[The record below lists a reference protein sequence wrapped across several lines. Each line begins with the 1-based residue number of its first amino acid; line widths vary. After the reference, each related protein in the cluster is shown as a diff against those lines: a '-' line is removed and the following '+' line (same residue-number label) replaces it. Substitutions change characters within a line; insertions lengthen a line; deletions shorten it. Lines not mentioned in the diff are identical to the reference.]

1 MNNGKCGHGRFSG
14 GTEYEDKAT
23 RQKVLVF
30 QQNGSGESKIRGI
43 RQYGDQ
49 QFEIVTVNIDET
61 LPSILDDTGEYLPDD
76 IEADL
81 VLDFLEHP
89 DLSLDLAVK
98 CREKKIPMVA
108 SGKKIRVSGA
118 LTPPT

>member
-1 MNNGKCGHGRFSG
+1 MNSGKCGQGRFSG
-14 GTEYEDKAT
+14 GNEHEDKVSC
-23 RQKVLVF
+23 QKVLVF

-43 RQYGDQ
+43 RQHGDN
-49 QFEIVTVNIDET
+49 QFLIVTVDIDEN
-61 LPSILDDTGEYLPDD
+61 LPSVLDDTAEHLTDD

-81 VLDFLEHP
+81 VLDFLKHP

-98 CREKKIPMVA
+98 CRDKNIPMVA
-108 SGKKIRVSGA
+108 SGKKIRVSGT